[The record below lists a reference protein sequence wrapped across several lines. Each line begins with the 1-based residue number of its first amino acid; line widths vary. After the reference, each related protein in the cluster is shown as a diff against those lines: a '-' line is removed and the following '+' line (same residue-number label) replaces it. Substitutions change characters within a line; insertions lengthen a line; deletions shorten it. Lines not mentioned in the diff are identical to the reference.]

1 MIIIGEYIYSN
12 IELNETRNIVENTL
26 LEYEQKF
33 GADYSR
39 SVKVKCVAEFLVKTN
54 TEIKNVIIERYNF
67 IGELNKIMQ
76 SSGGMIKLIRI
87 IELKIVIKKRLYK
100 HVLDLDLK
108 SENNPTL
115 WKKFIM
121 KTSNDRD
128 NLYNRPKGYIQH
140 CREKHFHNFND
151 CRSIN

>member
-1 MIIIGEYIYSN
+1 MNIIGEYVYSN

-26 LEYEQKF
+26 LQYEQKYS
-33 GADYSR
+33 ADYSR
-39 SVKVKCVAEFLVKTN
+39 SVKVKCVAEFLDKIN
-54 TEIKNVIIERYNF
+54 TEIKNIIIERYNF

-76 SSGGMIKLIRI
+76 SSKSMIKIIRI
-87 IELKIVIKKRLYK
+87 IELKVVIKRRFYK
-100 HVLDLDLK
+100 HVLDFQLK
-108 SENNPTL
+108 SETNPIL

-121 KTSNDRD
+121 KISNDRD
-128 NLYNRPKGYIQH
+128 NLYNRPKGFTQL